1 MKPEFSSDSSKNSS
15 MGIGSRLALTVAL
28 YTVITAL
35 LVGLI
40 IGSFQ
45 VWSNLQDRK
54 LRANESVEA
63 IISSTK
69 PSITLAS
76 FNFNNNLNQQLING
90 LAAHPEIVNA
100 TIIDTKGRNFVI
112 AENPQACKGSGL
124 STLLLGSSNQRTF
137 PLNYQDTDLGKLV
150 VELNSCH
157 LTKMFYQEIKT
168 TLASSL
174 ILSIVIALFIFII
187 FYQLVSL
194 PLSRLL
200 ERIQQVNPAEI
211 DFSTLQKFKSH
222 RKDEIGSLINH
233 FADLL
238 HTTYEHINRLRA
250 AEHTINNYSVNLEEL
265 VSKRTQAITGINH
278 QLKEAN
284 QKLELSQ
291 KLSEQFNHSQF
302 KLLKGLSQE
311 LRTPIETNLGVLK
324 DTLPSCSN
332 AADHSR
338 IESLISQSSIIISI
352 LDELNH
358 IADLKNSFEV
368 KQSSPF
374 SLQDMLLNLEQDIRH
389 QETKLV
395 LDVRIDE
402 LLSNGHIGNT
412 QLIEKLLFNLIA
424 NTYQC
429 TKGNMLK
436 VHLTESNQS
445 VLITFSAQD
454 LYVPENYFDLMIL
467 PLNNPLAH
475 SNITTLGLGFA
486 KDLTELLSGKIRLSI
501 NSQNEHELSLQLPLP
516 SSDIQLAEL
525 RNKIPEGG
533 IRVDINQ
540 QLLNNLVSDVLNKW
554 DLAFQL
560 TNACSDKPVLLIT
573 DQLKTDNDTSC
584 LIGIGKAFAGKE
596 CVNDVPLLALNSF
609 NEGYLFSA
617 INNACLITKKE
628 QTRNQLTKILL
639 VEDNAINRM
648 LSQRFLKNLSTD
660 IEMVVN
666 GQEAVE
672 ICNGKK
678 FDLIFMDCNMPV
690 MDGFV
695 ATKQIRRS
703 YLNQHT
709 PIIALSGLDA
719 ETDRQAC
726 LQAGMNDFI
735 AKPYTQEQLHNA
747 IAQWLPDNTI

>member
-1 MKPEFSSDSSKNSS
+1 MTAEFSSDSSKRST
-15 MGIGSRLALTVAL
+15 IGTRLALTLAL
-28 YTVITAL
+28 YTVVTAL

-40 IGSFQ
+40 IGCFQ

-54 LRANESVEA
+54 LRANESIEA

-69 PSITLAS
+69 PSIALAT
-76 FNFNNNLNQQLING
+76 FNFSSNLNQQLING
-90 LAAHPEIVNA
+90 LAAHPEIINA

-112 AENPQACKGSGL
+112 AENPQFCKGSSL
-124 STLLLGSSNQRTF
+124 TTILYGSSNQRTY
-137 PLNYQDTDLGKLV
+137 PLNYQDTDLGRLV
-150 VELNSCH
+150 IELNSCH
-157 LTKMFYQEIKT
+157 LTNMFYQEIKT

-174 ILSIVIALFIFII
+174 ILSIIIALFIFII

-200 ERIQQVNPAEI
+200 EKIQQVNPAEI
-211 DFSTLQKFKSH
+211 DFSTLQKFNSH
-222 RKDEIGSLINH
+222 RNDEIGSLINH

-291 KLSEQFNHSQF
+291 KLSDQFNQSQF

-311 LRTPIETNLGVLK
+311 LRTPINTNLGVLQ
-324 DTLPSCSN
+324 DALPNCNN

-338 IESLISQSSIIISI
+338 IESLISQSDIIISI
-352 LDELNH
+352 LDELND
-358 IADLKNSFEV
+358 IADLKNNFET

-374 SLQDMLLNLEQDIRH
+374 SLKDTLHNLEQEIRYQEANLIIDI
-389 QETKLV
+389 Q
-395 LDVRIDE
+395 IDKS
-402 LLSNGHIGNT
+402 LSSGHIGNS
-412 QLIEKLLFNLIA
+412 QLIKTLLFNLIA
-424 NTYQC
+424 NIFQC
-429 TKGNMLK
+429 TKSSLLK

-454 LYVPENYFDLMIL
+454 LYVPESYFDVMIL
-467 PLNNPLAH
+467 PLGNPLAH

-486 KDLTELLSGKIRLSI
+486 KDLTELLSGQIKLSS
-501 NSQNEHELSLQLPLP
+501 NSQNEHLMSLLLPLP
-516 SSDIQLAEL
+516 SSDVQLAEL
-525 RNKIPEGG
+525 CNKIPEGG
-533 IRVDINQ
+533 IRVDIQQ
-540 QLLNNLVSDVLNKW
+540 QLLTNLVTSALSKW
-554 DLAFQL
+554 DLPFNLASVSS
-560 TNACSDKPVLLIT
+560 NKPVLLIT
-573 DQLKTDNDTSC
+573 DQLKTGADTCC
-584 LIGIGKAFAGKE
+584 LIGIGKIFKGKE
-596 CVNDVPLLALNSF
+596 CINDIPLIVVNNFD
-609 NEGYLFSA
+609 EGYLFSA
-617 INNACLITKKE
+617 INQACLVNKQE
-628 QTRNQLTKILL
+628 QTQHQLTKILL
-639 VEDNAINRM
+639 VDDNAINRM
-648 LSQRFLKNLSTD
+648 LSHRFLKKLNTD

-672 ICNGKK
+672 ACNGKK

-690 MDGFV
+690 MDGYT

-709 PIIALSGLDA
+709 PIIALSGMDA

-747 IAQWLPDNTI
+747 ITQWLPDNHI